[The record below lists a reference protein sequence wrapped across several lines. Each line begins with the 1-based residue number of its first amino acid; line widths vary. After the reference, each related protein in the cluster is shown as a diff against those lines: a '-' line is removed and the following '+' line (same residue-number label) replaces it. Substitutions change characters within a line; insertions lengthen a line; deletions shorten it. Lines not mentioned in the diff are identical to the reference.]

1 MIVKKGT
8 GKGGLCSQVLFCFS
22 DDSAE
27 EQCVKKLVR
36 KYIRCSSRLTIAH
49 VKKFL
54 KMKLDLK
61 TADQVSDTLVATFDD
76 AILRSC
82 IFHNWFERDFGIY
95 ETNLADSETYNQFWK
110 HQKLVKLIFD
120 DS

>member
-1 MIVKKGT
+1 
-8 GKGGLCSQVLFCFS
+8 
-22 DDSAE
+22 
-27 EQCVKKLVR
+27 
-36 KYIRCSSRLTIAH
+36 
-49 VKKFL
+49 
-54 KMKLDLK
+54 MKLDLK

-82 IFHNWFERDFGIY
+82 IFHNWFERF
-95 ETNLADSETYNQFWK
+95 SEFMKLTYNQFWK

>member
-1 MIVKKGT
+1 MIVETGT

-27 EQCVKKLVR
+27 EQRVKKLVR

-82 IFHNWFERDFGIY
+82 IFHNWFERF
-95 ETNLADSETYNQFWK
+95 SEFMKLTYNQFWK